1 MPGQRIAPS
10 GLSRNFRRAYR
21 ALLRRRR
28 YQLRIRVVDAST
40 DTDRQ
45 TILAPSPGRRLR
57 FVRVKVLQQ
66 STDGRHLWELFFGD
80 AGNIITAP
88 NRSIDVL
95 AVPDVGSTATR
106 TFSRDE
112 GPRGKRDEVLSGR
125 WRGTA
130 PTTVHKLIVEYTE
143 ES

>member
-1 MPGQRIAPS
+1 MPGQRPAPS
-10 GLSRNFRRAYR
+10 VLSRNLRRAYR

-57 FVRVKVLQQ
+57 FVRARVLQQ
-66 STDGRHLWELFFGD
+66 STDGRHLWELFYGD

-88 NRSIDVL
+88 NRAIDVL
-95 AVPDVGSTATR
+95 AVPDAGSTATR
-106 TFSRDE
+106 TFSKDE